1 MKFIS
6 ITCVLLASMPL
17 SFAASKEI
25 IELQRDVAQLQD
37 QVRNLQKTLDQLTVL
52 TQQALDASN
61 RNNESLAVMRS
72 NLTDTTKGVRD
83 SISAPIAAV
92 GTKMDTMS
100 EDFRNLR
107 ETVNDLGARMGKL
120 DAKVTD
126 LQNAVTVIRTPPA
139 QPPPPEGGAAA
150 TMPGSTPTAT
160 SSAPATTSNTTG
172 PATPPPGM
180 KASSLYSDAYR
191 DYTGGN
197 YDVALSEFSD
207 YIKYFNETEFAPN
220 SQFYIG
226 NIYYKRQD
234 YPNALAAFDAVLE
247 HYSDNPKTAGAHY
260 WKGKTLLA
268 MGKRDAAAKEFREI
282 LSKYPS
288 SDVAPLAK
296 TELRNLG
303 LSPGTGAAKKSS
315 RRSSR

>member
-1 MKFIS
+1 MKAIG
-6 ITCVLLASMPL
+6 ITCVLLAAMPL
-17 SFAASKEI
+17 SFGASKEI

-52 TQQALDASN
+52 AQQALDAGN
-61 RNNESLAVMRS
+61 RNNASLAVMQS
-72 NLTDTTKGVRD
+72 NLGETSKQVQQ
-83 SISAPIAAV
+83 SVSAPLANV
-92 GTKMDTMS
+92 GTKMDSMS

-107 ETVNDLGARMGKL
+107 ETVNDVSARLGKL

-126 LQNAVTVIRTPPA
+126 LQNTVTVISRPPA
-139 QPPPPEGGAAA
+139 QPPPAPENTGISPGGTPGTPGMAAG
-150 TMPGSTPTAT
+150 TMPPGG
-160 SSAPATTSNTTG
+160 G
-172 PATPPPGM
+172 PATPPAGM
-180 KASSLYSDAYR
+180 KSVDLYSNAVR

-197 YDVALSEFSD
+197 YDLALQEFSD
-207 YIKYFNETEFAPN
+207 YIKYFNETQFAPN

-226 NIYYKRQD
+226 NIYYKRED

-247 HYSDNPKTAGAHY
+247 HYSENPKTAGAHY

-282 LSKYPS
+282 LSKYPD
-288 SDVAPLAK
+288 SDVAPQAK

-303 LSPGTGAAKKSS
+303 LSTGTTK
-315 RRSSR
+315 RRSR

>member
-1 MKFIS
+1 MKAIG
-6 ITCVLLASMPL
+6 ITCLLLAAMPL
-17 SFAASKEI
+17 SFGASKEM

-52 TQQALDASN
+52 AQQALDTGN
-61 RNNESLAVMRS
+61 RNNRDLAVMQS
-72 NLTDTTKGVRD
+72 NLGDTTKQVQQ
-83 SISAPIAAV
+83 SVSAPLMSV
-92 GTKMDTMS
+92 GTKMDAMS

-107 ETVNDLGARMGKL
+107 ETVNDVSARLGKL

-126 LQNAVTVIRTPPA
+126 VQNAVTVISRPPA
-139 QPPPPEGGAAA
+139 QPPPGPDTAGISPGTAPGTPAGSTTLPSGTAAA
-150 TMPGSTPTAT
+150 
-160 SSAPATTSNTTG
+160 
-172 PATPPPGM
+172 PPPGM
-180 KASSLYSDAYR
+180 KAETLYTSAFR

-197 YDVALSEFSD
+197 YDLALQEFSD
-207 YIKYFNETEFAPN
+207 YLKFFNETQWAPN

-226 NIYYKRQD
+226 NIYYKKQD

-282 LSKYPS
+282 LSKYPD
-288 SDVAPLAK
+288 SDVAPQAK

-303 LSPGTGAAKKSS
+303 LSPGTGAANKGRS
-315 RRSSR
+315 RRTK

>member
-1 MKFIS
+1 MKAIGT
-6 ITCVLLASMPL
+6 ICVLLASMPL
-17 SFAASKEI
+17 SFGASKEI

-52 TQQALDASN
+52 AQQALDANN
-61 RNNESLAVMRS
+61 RNNAALAVMQS
-72 NLTDTTKGVRD
+72 NLGDTTKNVRE
-83 SISAPIAAV
+83 SVSAPLAAV

-107 ETVNDLGARMGKL
+107 ETVADVSGRLGKL

-126 LQNAVTVIRTPPA
+126 LQNAVTVISKPPA
-139 QPPPPEGGAAA
+139 APPPPEGAATSPGTTGAA
-150 TMPGSTPTAT
+150 TASEPAA
-160 SSAPATTSNTTG
+160 SSSNVSSG
-172 PATPPPGM
+172 PPPGL
-180 KASSLYSDAYR
+180 KATDLYSNAYR
-191 DYTGGN
+191 DYLGGK
-197 YDVALSEFSD
+197 YELALQEFSD

-226 NIYYKRQD
+226 NIYYKKQD

-282 LSKYPS
+282 VSKYPT
-288 SDVAPLAK
+288 SDVVQQAK
-296 TELRNLG
+296 AELRNLG
-303 LSPGTGAAKKSS
+303 LSTGGAAKSRS
-315 RRSSR
+315 RRSR

>member
-1 MKFIS
+1 MKAVG
-6 ITCVLLASMPL
+6 ITCVLLAAMPV

-52 TQQALDASN
+52 AQQSLDASN
-61 RNNESLAVMRS
+61 RNNAAIAVMQS
-72 NLTDTTKGVRD
+72 NLGDTTKGMRD
-83 SISAPIAAV
+83 SISAPLASV
-92 GTKMDTMS
+92 STKMDTMS

-107 ETVNDLGARMGKL
+107 ESVNDVTARLNKL

-126 LQNAVTVIRTPPA
+126 LQNAVTVISKPA
-139 QPPPPEGGAAA
+139 PPPPTPEGTAPVV
-150 TMPGSTPTAT
+150 PGGGLASGTTTTAPVT
-160 SSAPATTSNTTG
+160 SAG
-172 PATPPPGM
+172 PPTPPPGL
-180 KASSLYSDAYR
+180 KATTLYSNGYR
-191 DYTGGN
+191 DYLGGQF
-197 YDVALSEFSD
+197 DLALSEFSD

-226 NIYYKRQD
+226 NIYYKKED

-247 HYSDNPKTAGAHY
+247 HYSENPKTAAAHY

-268 MGKRDAAAKEFREI
+268 MGKRDAAAKEFKEV

-288 SDVAPLAK
+288 SDVVQQSK
-296 TELRNLG
+296 VELRNLG
-303 LSPGTGAAKKSS
+303 LSTGTAAKS
-315 RRSSR
+315 RSHRTR